1 MYIVTSVLIRVQYQT
16 KEAIQ
21 MALTEA
27 QKRANAKYVKK
38 AYEDIRLRVKTGEKA
53 KIEARAKE
61 TGQSLNGYIN
71 GLIKK
76 DMAGSGGE

>member
-1 MYIVTSVLIRVQYQT
+1 
-16 KEAIQ
+16 
-21 MALTEA
+21 MALTAA

-38 AYEDIRLRVKTGEKA
+38 AYEDIRLRVKAGEKA
-53 KIEARAKE
+53 KIEAKAKE

-76 DMAGSGGE
+76 DMGENEGE

>member
-1 MYIVTSVLIRVQYQT
+1 MT
-16 KEAIQ
+16 
-21 MALTEA
+21 LTAA

-38 AYEDIRLRVKTGEKA
+38 AYDSFIVRVKAGEKA

-71 GLIKK
+71 KLIKA
-76 DMAGSGGE
+76 DMGENEEE

>member
-1 MYIVTSVLIRVQYQT
+1 
-16 KEAIQ
+16 

-38 AYEDIRLRVKTGEKA
+38 AYDRINICVKKGKKA
-53 KIEARAKE
+53 KIEAKAKE

-71 GLIKK
+71 KLIDK
-76 DMAGSGGE
+76 DMGETGGEE

>member
-1 MYIVTSVLIRVQYQT
+1 
-16 KEAIQ
+16 
-21 MALTEA
+21 MALTAA

-53 KIEARAKE
+53 RIEAHAKAK
-61 TGQSLNGYIN
+61 GQSLNGYIN

-76 DMAGSGGE
+76 DMAGSEEE

>member
-1 MYIVTSVLIRVQYQT
+1 MKAVGKAST
-16 KEAIQ
+16 KA
-21 MALTEA
+21 
-27 QKRANAKYVKK
+27 KNKYNAK
-38 AYEDIRLRVKTGEKA
+38 AYERVSLVVKTGEKA

-76 DMAGSGGE
+76 DMAGREEE

>member
-1 MYIVTSVLIRVQYQT
+1 
-16 KEAIQ
+16 

-38 AYEDIRLRVKTGEKA
+38 AYEDIRLRVKTGENA

>member
-1 MYIVTSVLIRVQYQT
+1 
-16 KEAIQ
+16 
-21 MALTEA
+21 MALTAA

-38 AYEDIRLRVKTGEKA
+38 AYDSFIVRVKTGEKA

-76 DMAGSGGE
+76 DMAGSDGE

>member
-1 MYIVTSVLIRVQYQT
+1 MGKPAT
-16 KEAIQ
+16 KA
-21 MALTEA
+21 
-27 QKRANAKYVKK
+27 KNKYNAK
-38 AYEDIRLRVKTGEKA
+38 AYERLYLVVKAGEKA

-76 DMAGSGGE
+76 DMGESDGE

>member
-1 MYIVTSVLIRVQYQT
+1 
-16 KEAIQ
+16 
-21 MALTEA
+21 MALTPA

-38 AYEDIRLRVKTGEKA
+38 AYDSFIVRVKTGEKA

-76 DMAGSGGE
+76 DMGENEGE